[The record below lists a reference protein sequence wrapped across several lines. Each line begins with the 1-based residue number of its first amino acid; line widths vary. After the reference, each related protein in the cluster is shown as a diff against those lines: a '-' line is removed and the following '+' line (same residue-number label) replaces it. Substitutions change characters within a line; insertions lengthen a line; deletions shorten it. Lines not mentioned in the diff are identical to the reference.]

1 MRFPIRTPSI
11 MFSQLHI
18 VRKLGHPSKTSN
30 ILVLGTNIFSVNRS
44 SKGTRALSS
53 SLWERRDGL
62 FAPVPE
68 PENEPHLSPS
78 PVRGP
83 ESRTHLSEPSLT
95 PGILTH
101 KETAAEGIWKRHRL
115 HKVTQ

>member
-1 MRFPIRTPSI
+1 

-53 SLWERRDGL
+53 SHWERRDGL
-62 FAPVPE
+62 FAPMPE
-68 PENEPHLSPS
+68 TENEPHLSLSLS
-78 PVRGP
+78 PVRRP
-83 ESRTHLSEPSLT
+83 EPGTHLSDPSLA

-101 KETAAEGIWKRHRL
+101 KETATEGIWKRHRL